1 MISVQILK
9 RQIDALQQKSLL
21 EVREKFQELHG
32 FDCGDTT
39 IRNLRKRIAYRLQ
52 ELYYGGVGETDLSI
66 LGDIADRDPIANL
79 KVVAARKIT
88 KLRGT
93 RYYRVWKGKK
103 YEVTVAGEDQFVY
116 EGEVYK
122 SLSAVARKITG
133 TRWNGKVFFGVKEY
147 GKKD

>member
-9 RQIDALQQKSLL
+9 RQIDALQHKSLQ

-52 ELYYGGVGETDLSI
+52 ELYYGGVGETDLNI

-103 YEVTVAGEDQFVY
+103 YEVTVAGENQFVY
-116 EGEVYK
+116 EGEIFK
-122 SLSAVARKITG
+122 SLSAVARKFTG
-133 TRWNGKVFFGVKEY
+133 TRWNGKVFFGVTEY